1 VLLGLVVGV
10 VGTTWGML
18 RALEAEAAAVSEAR
32 LKEAALTAAQRSGR
46 EARESLRLSLYEQA
60 RARRFS
66 RQMGQRL
73 DSLAALTRAAQLRK
87 DDRLRDEA
95 IAAMALPD
103 LRFGPSWHGLPP
115 GFQTWAFDGD
125 SKLYARISG
134 QGVISV
140 RTLPDNREIRSIAA
154 APTKTVGVQAA
165 RGLMLSPDGRYVARH
180 QDDYVL
186 RVWRV
191 ADGQPV
197 LRQEPSQVW
206 VWNFSTD
213 SRQLVVGQNGWVVRF
228 DLGTGQ
234 ELNRWELPRQTQ
246 ASYLAFHPDNRRLAV
261 GYRSWDHASVYDVTT
276 GKP

>member
-73 DSLAALTRAAQLRK
+73 DSLAALARAAQLRK

-125 SKLYARISG
+125 YKLYARVSD

-140 RTLPDNREIRSIAA
+140 RTLPDDREIRSIAA
-154 APTKTVGVQAA
+154 APTKRPSRTIV
-165 RGLMLSPDGRYVARH
+165 LSLSPDGRYVTRL

-191 ADGQPV
+191 ADGQPA
-197 LRQEPSQVW
+197 LQKEPGQVCAW
-206 VWNFSTD
+206 DFSTD
-213 SRQLVVGQNGWVVRF
+213 SRQL
-228 DLGTGQ
+228 
-234 ELNRWELPRQTQ
+234 
-246 ASYLAFHPDNRRLAV
+246 
-261 GYRSWDHASVYDVTT
+261 
-276 GKP
+276 